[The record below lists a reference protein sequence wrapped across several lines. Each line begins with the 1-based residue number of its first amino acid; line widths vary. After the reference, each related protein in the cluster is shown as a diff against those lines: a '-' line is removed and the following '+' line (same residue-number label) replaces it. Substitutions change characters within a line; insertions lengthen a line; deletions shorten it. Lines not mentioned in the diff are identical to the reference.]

1 MASDAN
7 VRGGII
13 VKKLVK
19 LFQRQKVLDEVSIE
33 VPGCSRMLLLGPSG
47 AGKSTLLRI
56 IAGLDLPD
64 AGEVFLG
71 GELASTSAWCL
82 EPNRRNL
89 GFVFQ
94 TPTLW
99 PHMTVEENVLFGLA
113 NQPRREA
120 KQHAAAL
127 LEKARIS
134 HVAAKYPDQISGGEA
149 KRAALVRSI
158 APCPRI
164 LLVDEPFANL
174 DAATKMALLAFL
186 LAMTDEFQM
195 TLIYVTHDDDEA
207 SRVGGQIVRLH
218 PPYLATSSGI

>member
-1 MASDAN
+1 MAD
-7 VRGGII
+7 GGMTGEI
-13 VKKLVK
+13 VVKNLVK
-19 LFQRQKVLDEVSIE
+19 SFQGQKVLEQVSFE
-33 VPGCSRMLLLGPSG
+33 APSCSRMLLLGPSG

-64 AGEVFLG
+64 DGEIYVG
-71 GELASTSAWCL
+71 GELASTSAWGL
-82 EPNRRNL
+82 APNRRNL

-94 TPTLW
+94 NPTLW

-120 KQHAAAL
+120 QQHAAAL
-127 LEKARIS
+127 LAKARIG

-158 APCPRI
+158 APCPKS

-174 DAATKMALLAFL
+174 DGATKMTLLEFL
-186 LAMTDEFQM
+186 LTITDEFQM

-207 SRVGGQIVRLH
+207 ARVSGQIVRLY
-218 PPYLATSSGI
+218 PPALRS